1 MTAHILNY
9 QLSTVL
15 GILRHCQTCIT
26 SRRVGDDGAVLPQA
40 DVDLVRRQRRR
51 DEPGPAQHR
60 RRLIVAAVLLLL
72 VLMMLMVAGNSPGKE
87 GEGGEREEAG
97 VAAVRDTVLE
107 SADRRL
113 QIRVGRRLGREERR
127 WLQILRGLEKGCS
140 RLYHRY
146 HGSYFTV

>member
-1 MTAHILNY
+1 M
-9 QLSTVL
+9 STDFAKLASIVS
-15 GILRHCQTCIT
+15 RMKQTYVT
-26 SRRVGDDGAVLPQA
+26 SRRFGVLP
-40 DVDLVRRQRRR
+40 VNLVRDQRRR
-51 DEPGPAQHR
+51 DEPAQHR

-146 HGSYFTV
+146 HGSYFYCVVHIYL